1 MKKGNGLRVVGLIF
15 MFLGFLS
22 IGASGG
28 YYYFNM
34 QNNDKNQN
42 TNKDEVKDDTKDT
55 KKVTVISFANSEFS
69 IPEGV
74 DYKIEGE
81 QLNLAGDTWYAIIV
95 EYPYSYKEFNEKKDE
110 YKDLLVAQGV
120 TVESYEET
128 KVNSNKYLVYRL
140 QDKENGNAYVVIK
153 EYTNTSSLL
162 ITFVKD
168 KWTQLKDDDLK
179 SVDDIISTAEIKTA
193 NKNFDR
199 NLTDFNQVFEKN
211 NAE

>member
-22 IGASGG
+22 IGAGGG

-42 TNKDEVKDDTKDT
+42 TNKDEVKDNTKDT

-81 QLNLAGDTWYAIIV
+81 QLTLAGDTWYAIIV
-95 EYPYSYKEFNEKKDE
+95 EYPYSYKDFNDKKDE
-110 YKDLLVAQGV
+110 YKELFAQEV
-120 TVESYEET
+120 TVESYEEI
-128 KVNSNKYLVYRL
+128 KVSSNKYLVYRL
-140 QDKENGNAYVVIK
+140 HDEENGNAYVAIK

-168 KWTQLKDDDLK
+168 KWAQLKDDDLK
-179 SVDDIISTAEIKTA
+179 SVDDIISTAEIKTT

>member
-1 MKKGNGLRVVGLIF
+1 M
-15 MFLGFLS
+15 
-22 IGASGG
+22 
-28 YYYFNM
+28 
-34 QNNDKNQN
+34 
-42 TNKDEVKDDTKDT
+42 
-55 KKVTVISFANSEFS
+55 
-69 IPEGV
+69 
-74 DYKIEGE
+74 
-81 QLNLAGDTWYAIIV
+81 
-95 EYPYSYKEFNEKKDE
+95 
-110 YKDLLVAQGV
+110 
-120 TVESYEET
+120 
-128 KVNSNKYLVYRL
+128 
-140 QDKENGNAYVVIK
+140 QDKENGNAYVAIK

>member
-1 MKKGNGLRVVGLIF
+1 M
-15 MFLGFLS
+15 
-22 IGASGG
+22 
-28 YYYFNM
+28 
-34 QNNDKNQN
+34 
-42 TNKDEVKDDTKDT
+42 
-55 KKVTVISFANSEFS
+55 
-69 IPEGV
+69 
-74 DYKIEGE
+74 
-81 QLNLAGDTWYAIIV
+81 

-140 QDKENGNAYVVIK
+140 QDKENGNAYVAIK

>member
-1 MKKGNGLRVVGLIF
+1 MLT
-15 MFLGFLS
+15 
-22 IGASGG
+22 A
-28 YYYFNM
+28 
-34 QNNDKNQN
+34 
-42 TNKDEVKDDTKDT
+42 
-55 KKVTVISFANSEFS
+55 EFS

-140 QDKENGNAYVVIK
+140 QDKENGNAYVAIK